1 MKITITKE
9 FETVEEAYAFLERMA
24 DKQVVFSQVNDP
36 TSWTPT
42 VVLDG
47 RAGVPLPG
55 MQPPMPDPVN
65 TKKPRKPRSDA
76 GRVRGPYKTAGGAP
90 DGTPPNEIP
99 STAAPTS
106 AAPASPPAPAS
117 EPSAGPAGLTLAA
130 AEVDK
135 ELTIDDAR
143 AALKRINDT
152 KGLGTPVCIGHL
164 QAFGVNRI
172 SDLPANMY
180 EDFIFRADEMIAK
193 RTAK

>member
-1 MKITITKE
+1 M
-9 FETVEEAYAFLERMA
+9 
-24 DKQVVFSQVNDP
+24 
-36 TSWTPT
+36 
-42 VVLDG
+42 
-47 RAGVPLPG
+47 
-55 MQPPMPDPVN
+55 
-65 TKKPRKPRSDA
+65 
-76 GRVRGPYKTAGGAP
+76 
-90 DGTPPNEIP
+90 
-99 STAAPTS
+99 
-106 AAPASPPAPAS
+106 
-117 EPSAGPAGLTLAA
+117 AA